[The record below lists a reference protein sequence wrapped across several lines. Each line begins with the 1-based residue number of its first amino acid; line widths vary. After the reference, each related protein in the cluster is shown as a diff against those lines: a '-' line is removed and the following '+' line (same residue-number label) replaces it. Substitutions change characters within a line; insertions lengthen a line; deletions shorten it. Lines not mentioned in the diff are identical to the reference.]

1 MSEEKNLNTN
11 TEEVASAPR
20 KVIKKKVI
28 VRAKKPKVEN
38 NEDKIF
44 DIDLSSYGL
53 RRQARI
59 YAVMSLYSI
68 DFNDSQINREFLVN
82 LEYDEKNK
90 INPNVRQFA
99 KELIEG
105 TINNIERIDNV
116 IEKYSNNWDIERIKY
131 VDKSILRMSIYSLIF
146 IKDIPKSIV
155 IDEAV
160 EISKIFG
167 DKDSYRFIN
176 GILDG
181 IQDED
186 IQ

>member
-1 MSEEKNLNTN
+1 M
-11 TEEVASAPR
+11 
-20 KVIKKKVI
+20 
-28 VRAKKPKVEN
+28 
-38 NEDKIF
+38 F
-44 DIDLSSYGL
+44 DIDLSSYGF

-59 YAVMSLYSI
+59 YAVMSLYSF
-68 DFNDSQINREFLVN
+68 DFNDSDVNRDFLVN
-82 LEYDEKNK
+82 LEYDENNK
-90 INPNVRQFA
+90 INPTVRNFA

-105 TINNIERIDNV
+105 TISNITRIDSL
-116 IEKYSNNWDIERIKY
+116 IDKYSENWDIERIKY

>member
-1 MSEEKNLNTN
+1 MSDEKNINSEEISNT
-11 TEEVASAPR
+11 PK

-28 VRAKKPKVEN
+28 VRAKKPKSDN
-38 NEDKIF
+38 DDKMF
-44 DIDLSSYGL
+44 DIDLSSYGF

-59 YAVMSLYSI
+59 YAVMSLYSF
-68 DFNDSQINREFLVN
+68 DFNDSDVNRDFLVN
-82 LEYDEKNK
+82 LEYDENNK
-90 INPNVRQFA
+90 INPTVRNFA

-105 TINNIERIDNV
+105 TISNITRIDSL
-116 IEKYSNNWDIERIKY
+116 IDKYSENWDIERIKY